1 MGGAFYPL
9 DSAVAAFGTGFANR
23 GTSQPKFDVLV
34 DQELSHGTLTYAG
47 GVAGTDGLIHSGIG
61 PFDMQ
66 SGTYLGYGKLT
77 YTRGGLRVQ
86 FFTNVLNGQAP
97 NLLLPDL
104 ATGRPLQL
112 DFTTQTYDGEIWTV
126 PGSRRSH
133 VGVTHNGTQTEG
145 VVYHTTLHFCAVGV
159 CIFHPSSSFQNRASG
174 EPGQLA
180 GDTRRSRAKTPRVA
194 RDPGGGFLVLSAS

>member
-1 MGGAFYPL
+1 MGGAFYTL

-23 GTSQPKFDVLV
+23 GTSQPKFDVRV
-34 DQELSHGTLTYAG
+34 DQKLSHVTLTYAG

-97 NLLLPDL
+97 H
-104 ATGRPLQL
+104 
-112 DFTTQTYDGEIWTV
+112 DG
-126 PGSRRSH
+126 GH

-145 VVYHTTLHFCAVGV
+145 VVYHTTLHFCAVVV

>member
-23 GTSQPKFDVLV
+23 GTSQLKFDVRV

-66 SGTYLGYGKLT
+66 PGTYLGYGTLT

-86 FFTNVLNGQAP
+86 FFTNVLHGQAP

-126 PGSRRSH
+126 PGSRWGSRWGSRRSH
-133 VGVTHNGTQTEG
+133 AQWYTNRRGSVPH
-145 VVYHTTLHFCAVGV
+145 
-159 CIFHPSSSFQNRASG
+159 HPSFLRCRCLYFSS
-174 EPGQLA
+174 
-180 GDTRRSRAKTPRVA
+180 
-194 RDPGGGFLVLSAS
+194 